1 MKKVLFA
8 IAALSGLATAGS
20 ASAADLP
27 LKAPMAPVAPLF
39 SWTGCYVG
47 ANGGG
52 TSNDTN
58 FTTSMDPGTHLG
70 NPANLAAVGAA
81 GTGSALD
88 GGALIGGQA
97 GCNWQTGQ
105 FVIGL
110 EGDFDYEVL
119 QPTPVLNGTGVLTTG
134 DTFATTDTLKTKWLA
149 TVRPRAGFALDRNLF
164 YVTGGV
170 AFRSVT
176 LTQTYNDTLFNAVGG
191 SSASASQTGWT
202 VGGGWEY
209 AFERNVSF
217 KIEYL
222 YAKFPTINALGTIV
236 SATGASNV
244 LHGSADLASH
254 IGRVGLNY
262 RF

>member
-1 MKKVLFA
+1 MNRVLFA
-8 IAALSGLATAGS
+8 IAALFTATAGS

-27 LKAPMAPVAPLF
+27 LKAPMAPVALPF

-47 ANGGG
+47 VNGGYSG
-52 TSNDTN
+52 TDDSHFATR
-58 FTTSMDPGTHLG
+58 MDPGSHLG
-70 NPANLAAVGAA
+70 APDNLAVGTA

-88 GGALIGGQA
+88 GGVLLGGQA

-105 FVIGL
+105 FMVGL
-110 EGDFDYEVL
+110 EGDFDYAFLGHTPLL
-119 QPTPVLNGTGVLTTG
+119 QATGTLTTG
-134 DTFATTDTLKTKWLA
+134 DTFTIANSLKQKWLA
-149 TVRPRAGFALDRNLF
+149 TLRPRAGYAVDRNLF

-170 AFRSVT
+170 AFTDVT
-176 LTQTYNDTLFNAVGG
+176 LTQSYSDTLFNAVGG
-191 SSASASQTGWT
+191 SSASTTLTGWT

-222 YAKFPTINALGTIV
+222 YTKFPSV
-236 SATGASNV
+236 STTGVVVSTTGGSNV

-254 IGRVGLNY
+254 IGRIGLNY